1 MAYTTRTHGDSQPV
15 FAFDIQNGAQT
26 GTIASAATVQIQG
39 PKLDFFKILV
49 KDVSATAI
57 DLRAQLGT
65 LAAVE
70 SIVKATQ
77 QLATIML
84 YQVEGDTS
92 GQVSVAVYPTG
103 AWTTSTLQSALQ
115 GLGTVNG
122 ADMSGTVVTNGAF
135 KLA

>member
-1 MAYTTRTHGDSQPV
+1 
-15 FAFDIQNGAQT
+15 
-26 GTIASAATVQIQG
+26 
-39 PKLDFFKILV
+39 
-49 KDVSATAI
+49 
-57 DLRAQLGT
+57 
-65 LAAVE
+65 
-70 SIVKATQ
+70 
-77 QLATIML
+77 ML

-103 AWTTSTLQSALQ
+103 AWTTSTLQTALQ

>member
-1 MAYTTRTHGDSQPV
+1 MAYSTRTHGDSQPV
-15 FAFDIQNGAQT
+15 FALDIQNGAQT
-26 GTIASAATVQIQG
+26 GTIAAAATVQIQG
-39 PKLDFFKILV
+39 PKLDFFKIMV
-49 KDVSATAI
+49 KDGSATAV

-103 AWTTSTLQSALQ
+103 AWTTSTLQTALQ